1 MLLPASLL
9 AVTVPDFT
17 VAASFSSGYSKS
29 LPGLGSSSSSPIWL
43 LVVSASA
50 ALSLFITVRVL
61 WSFGAWVKTRG
72 YVQSKSPNQC
82 EAASV
87 SMTTSAEKVALESL
101 QSKTVNATSFTA
113 PTPSSA
119 SLSIP
124 TRKSPSPPPRT
135 GSQVPTSHG
144 SNSLQQKPSR
154 WRWVAAFVPSRA
166 RWQQISSSMP
176 VSFSSLTVPKDAK
189 LGRGVG
195 IVEGGM
201 RQISPPPRP
210 TMRRE
215 GSESAARRN
224 GKAPG
229 PTFESPVPALYQAE
243 VPASMARIIL
253 SRHTFRKSAPGAPRK
268 PITPS
273 SLQRPVV

>member
-50 ALSLFITVRVL
+50 ALSLFITLRVL

-82 EAASV
+82 EAASI
-87 SMTTSAEKVALESL
+87 SLTASAEKVALKSL
-101 QSKTVNATSFTA
+101 QTKTFDTTSFTT
-113 PTPSSA
+113 PTPSPA
-119 SLSIP
+119 SLSVP
-124 TRKSPSPPPRT
+124 ARKSPSPPPRT
-135 GSQVPTSHG
+135 GTQVPTSHG
-144 SNSLQQKPSR
+144 SNSFQQKPSR
-154 WRWVAAFVPSRA
+154 WRWVAAFMPSRA
-166 RWQQISSSMP
+166 RWLQITSSMP
-176 VSFSSLTVPKDAK
+176 VSFSSLSVSKDAK

-195 IVEGGM
+195 VVEGGM

-215 GSESAARRN
+215 GSEGAARRN

-229 PTFESPVPALYQAE
+229 PTFETPVPALYQAE

-273 SLQRPVV
+273 SLQRPAV